1 MEYSFQFLYLCIVNK
16 KTDIL
21 KAALKLFVEQG
32 EQATSMKWV
41 AKEAKCGIGTMYNYF
56 PSKDDLFCELYY
68 ELKSKMFVYI
78 SENLDKSSPVKMQF
92 IDSWFKLLDFTKL
105 FPLEY
110 KFIEMYAHSPRITDE
125 YKQKIDALCSFVS
138 DIYERGKREGV
149 IKNYDTKQLINFTNS
164 AIIGSIINNPDID
177 ENKKKEIILM
187 AWDAI
192 KS

>member
-1 MEYSFQFLYLCIVNK
+1 MNK
-16 KTDIL
+16 KADIL

-68 ELKSKMFVYI
+68 ELKSKMFAYI
-78 SENLDKSSPVKMQF
+78 NETLDEKSPVKMQF
-92 IDSWFKLLDFTKL
+92 ISSWFRLLDFTKL

-110 KFIEMYAHSPRITDE
+110 KFIEMYAYSPRITDY
-125 YKQKIDALCSFVS
+125 YKQKIDDLCSFIS
-138 DIYERGKREGV
+138 EIFERGKREGV

-164 AIIGSIINNPDID
+164 AIKGSILSNPDMD
-177 ENKKKEIILM
+177 EDKKKEIILM

-192 KS
+192 KG